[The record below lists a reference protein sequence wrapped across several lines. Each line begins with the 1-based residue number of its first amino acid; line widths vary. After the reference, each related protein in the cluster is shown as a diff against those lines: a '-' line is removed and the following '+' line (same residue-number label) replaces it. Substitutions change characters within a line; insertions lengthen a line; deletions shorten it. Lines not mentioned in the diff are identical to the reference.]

1 MKEKFKCT
9 MKTLEISTVE
19 VFLLAAFGK
28 CKKKKKKLDHFLLFE
43 TLPLEFMTVVHDFIP
58 TLKNI
63 SILLR

>member
-9 MKTLEISTVE
+9 MKTLKISTVE
-19 VFLLAAFGK
+19 VFLSAAFGK
-28 CKKKKKKLDHFLLFE
+28 CKKKKSDYFLLFE

-58 TLKNI
+58 TFKNI